1 MLLIGAA
8 LLLHSFVKLAEVDL
22 GFDPRG
28 VLTFELIVPGD
39 YAPERKLQ
47 AAEDLVARLRAY
59 PGVTRVGFTDI
70 APLTR
75 GIALG
80 GPLPVAA
87 SAQEVQEENA
97 LPVEQRAQQRY
108 AGADYLRALGVRLTS
123 GRWLDEPGDPQ
134 AAYAALVSRPY
145 VERYLRAANPLGAT
159 LQTAAGPVTVVGVVD
174 DLHLR
179 GVEAEAESIVFVDP
193 RATLTALRASA
204 NRFANSPEADRFFL
218 TLGTGSVPFAVR
230 TSGQQLLSVADLR
243 NVVRQIDPALA
254 IDRVASMDDI
264 VATATTRPRFFAVAL
279 GVFAAVATL
288 IAVIGVHGVLAYV
301 VGRRTKEIG
310 IRIALGAERGA
321 VVRLVL
327 RQGVAMIAI
336 GSVGGLVGAVAL
348 TRLLD
353 GMLFGLTTVD
363 APTYAAVL
371 ALFAAVAL
379 LAAYLPA
386 RRATSIDPLVSLRH
400 E

>member
-1 MLLIGAA
+1 
-8 LLLHSFVKLAEVDL
+8 LHSFAKLAAVDL
-22 GFDPRG
+22 GFDSSG
-28 VLTFELIVPGD
+28 VLTFELVVPGD

-47 AAEDLVARLRAY
+47 AAEELVARLRADQR
-59 PGVTRVGFTDI
+59 VTRVGFTDI
-70 APLTR
+70 APLTA

-80 GPLPVAA
+80 GGLLPVGA
-87 SAQEVQEENA
+87 SADDVREDTG

-108 AGADYLRALGVRLTS
+108 AGADYLRALGARLVQ
-123 GRWLDEPGDPQ
+123 GRWLDEPGELE
-134 AAYAALVSRPY
+134 AGYAALVSRPY
-145 VERYLRAANPLGAT
+145 VERYLRDSNPLGAAI
-159 LQTAAGPVTVVGVVD
+159 QTPAGVVTVVGVVD

-179 GVEAEAESIVFVDP
+179 SVEAEPERIVFVDP
-193 RATLTALRASA
+193 RATLTAIRASPS
-204 NRFANSPEADRFFL
+204 RFWNTPDSDRFFL
-218 TLGTGSVPFAVR
+218 TLGTGSVPFALR
-230 TSGQQLLSVADLR
+230 TTAEPLALVTDLR
-243 NVVRQIDPALA
+243 SIVRQIDPDLA
-254 IDRVASMDDI
+254 IDRVAPMDV

-310 IRIALGAERGA
+310 IRMALGSDGGA
-321 VVRLVL
+321 VMRLVL
-327 RQGVAMIAI
+327 KQGVAMIGVGLAI
-336 GSVGGLVGAVAL
+336 GLAGAVGL
-348 TRLLD
+348 TRFLD

-363 APTYAAVL
+363 ATTYAVVA

-386 RRATSIDPLVSLRH
+386 RRATLIDPLVSLRH